1 MITKTVADVSDALQ
15 GIESGKTL
23 MLGGFGLC
31 GIPENLIKAIADS
44 PFNEFTCIS
53 ANVGVDDFGLGLL
66 FQKKKI
72 KTLIGS
78 YVGENREFE
87 RQMLSNEIKVVL
99 TPMGTLA
106 EKCRAAQMGIPAFY
120 TPAGYGTEVAEGKE
134 IRSFQSKNYLLEEA
148 YQADFALI
156 KAWKGDTT
164 GNLIFRGTAKNFNAV
179 MSGAAKITVVEVEHL
194 LPVGALDP
202 NEIHTP
208 GIFVDRIFQGATYE
222 KRIENRTLRTI

>member
-1 MITKTVADVSDALQ
+1 MITKTVADVSEALQ

-44 PFNEFTCIS
+44 PFNKFTCIS

>member
-202 NEIHTP
+202 NDIHTP